1 MIAILLLAAGSSSRM
16 RGRDKLLEDVDGV
29 PLLRRQAQR
38 AISTGHP
45 VFVTLP
51 AASHARYETLED
63 LDITPVMVA
72 DADEGMNAS
81 LRAGIDA
88 LPTTA
93 EAALVMLADMPDI
106 TEFDIRKILQAI
118 DLKSGT
124 RIWRAMTEAGK
135 AGHPVVFH
143 ATLFPELCTLT
154 GDAGGKAIVD
164 ANRDKTVFVTLPQD
178 HARTDLDTPEAWA
191 AWRAQRSAPD

>member
-16 RGRDKLLEDVDGV
+16 RGRDKLLEDVDSV

-38 AISTGHP
+38 AMSTGHP

-51 AASHARYETLED
+51 VAPHARYETLGD
-63 LDITPVMVA
+63 LGVTPVPVA

-88 LPTTA
+88 LPATA
-93 EAALVMLADMPDI
+93 EAAFVMLADMPDI
-106 TEFDIRKILQAI
+106 TEFDIRKVLQAI
-118 DLKSGT
+118 DLKSDT
-124 RIWRAMTEAGK
+124 RIWRAVTEAGK

-143 ATLFPELCTLT
+143 ATLFPELCALT
-154 GDAGGKAIVD
+154 GDAGGKAVVD
-164 ANRDKTVFVTLPQD
+164 AYRDKTVFVTLPQD
-178 HARTDLDTPEAWA
+178 HAHTDLDTPEAWA
-191 AWRAQRSAPD
+191 AWRALRSTPD